1 MTDSYLLSFS
11 PYDSN
16 IYYFGLGN
24 RTLVGSFSVGEGIN
38 YMVYLKA
45 KGLLVYATTSSGKV
59 KSMSANI
66 VLPVVTT

>member
-1 MTDSYLLSFS
+1 M
-11 PYDSN
+11 
-16 IYYFGLGN
+16 
-24 RTLVGSFSVGEGIN
+24 VGSFSVGEGIN